1 MGLSNQ
7 TDIVGLCVSAVCFGG
22 LWVMFSTIGLG
33 NNAFK
38 TRIKCLLNTCIQYTP
53 VDYFSLWICLKAA
66 RLWIKDNSVQHSQ
79 GELFKNVIA
88 DLTTLNTFILFSA
101 LSNFIS
107 FWIVEILKEFRELYF
122 MKDFLPLY
130 WFSYTECKYD

>member
-1 MGLSNQ
+1 MN
-7 TDIVGLCVSAVCFGG
+7 
-22 LWVMFSTIGLG
+22 MFEG
-33 NNAFK
+33 
-38 TRIKCLLNTCIQYTP
+38 
-53 VDYFSLWICLKAA
+53 

-88 DLTTLNTFILFSA
+88 NLNTLNTFILFSA

>member
-1 MGLSNQ
+1 MN
-7 TDIVGLCVSAVCFGG
+7 
-22 LWVMFSTIGLG
+22 MFEG
-33 NNAFK
+33 
-38 TRIKCLLNTCIQYTP
+38 
-53 VDYFSLWICLKAA
+53 

-88 DLTTLNTFILFSA
+88 DLNTLNTFILFSA

-130 WFSYTECKYD
+130 WFSYMECKYD